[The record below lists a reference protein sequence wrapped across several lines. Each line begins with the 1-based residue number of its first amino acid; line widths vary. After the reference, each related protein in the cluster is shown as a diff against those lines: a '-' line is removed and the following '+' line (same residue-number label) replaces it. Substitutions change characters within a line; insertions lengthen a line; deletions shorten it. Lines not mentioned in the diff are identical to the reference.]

1 MERGR
6 LDRFERWLIHEKA
19 KRLIGKA
26 GLRKGDLED
35 LEQDLALDVLE
46 RLRSFDPSR
55 AKRHTF
61 VAMVVE
67 HGVAAILE
75 RRTAAK
81 RDPRRE
87 GCSLNDAVC
96 DDEGRETERSEMLD
110 EQCARPGPCPKE
122 MRDLKADLA
131 AALDGL
137 PPQLRS
143 LALDLQTKSVADVA
157 RERGVPR
164 TTLYSDVRRLRAAL
178 KRVGLD
184 QYVGKK

>member
-1 MERGR
+1 MERER

-96 DDEGRETERSEMLD
+96 DDEGKAVERSDTLEAQRGCLSED
-110 EQCARPGPCPKE
+110 AR
-122 MRDLKADLA
+122 DLA
-131 AALDGL
+131 ADVRAVLDRL
-137 PPQLRS
+137 SPELRR
-143 LALDLQTKSVADVA
+143 LALARQTKSWAEIA
-157 RERGVPR
+157 EERDVPR
-164 TTLYSDVRRLRAAL
+164 TTLYADIRRLRAAFE
-178 KRVGLD
+178 RAGLGR
-184 QYVGKK
+184 YLGKK